1 MRSLATKKPRAQ
13 DRQLSAETLLVGYG
27 TLLYRD
33 SLGHSIGATPAES
46 KLIVPVVVRDYKRLF
61 NLRPEHYQSS
71 HKLNAAGNELGAMN
85 VEPST
90 GSSFNA
96 VAIPVN
102 LLELEILDRRERYY
116 QRVTAPVH
124 DFSTG
129 GLVGLGHF
137 YAAALGSHW
146 LDREVRRLLPRWQ
159 DIVWARTGAY
169 AISLAFGQYYDA
181 TTYLAD
187 GETLM
192 IDFYRQHLP
201 NAEEL
206 ALP

>member
-1 MRSLATKKPRAQ
+1 MRLSATKEPKAQ
-13 DRQLSAETLLVGYG
+13 DQQPSAETLLVGYG
-27 TLLYRD
+27 TLLYRG
-33 SLGHSIGATPAES
+33 SLGKSIGATVAES
-46 KLIVPVVVRDYKRLF
+46 KSIVPVIVRDYKRLF
-61 NLRPEHYQSS
+61 NLRPEQYQSS
-71 HKLNAAGNELGAMN
+71 HKLNAAGIELGAMN
-85 VEPST
+85 LEPST

-96 VAIPVN
+96 VAIPVSA
-102 LLELEILDRRERYY
+102 LELEILDQRERYY
-116 QRVTAPVH
+116 RRVTAPVH

-129 GLVGLGHF
+129 EPVGLGHV
-137 YAAALGSHW
+137 YAADLGSNW
-146 LDREVRRLLPRWQ
+146 LDRDVRQLLPRWQ

-169 AISLAFGQYYDA
+169 AISHAFGQYYDA

-201 NAEEL
+201 NAEDL

>member
-1 MRSLATKKPRAQ
+1 MRLSATKEPKAQ
-13 DRQLSAETLLVGYG
+13 DQQPSAETLLVGYG
-27 TLLYRD
+27 TLLYRG
-33 SLGHSIGATPAES
+33 SLGKSIGATVAES
-46 KLIVPVVVRDYKRLF
+46 KSIVPVIVRDYKRLF
-61 NLRPEHYQSS
+61 NLRPEQYQSS
-71 HKLNAAGNELGAMN
+71 HKLNAAGIELGAMN

-96 VAIPVN
+96 VAIPVSA
-102 LLELEILDRRERYY
+102 LELEILDQRERYY
-116 QRVTAPVH
+116 RRVTAPVH

-129 GLVGLGHF
+129 EPVGLGHV
-137 YAAALGSHW
+137 YAADLGSNW
-146 LDREVRRLLPRWQ
+146 LDRDVRQLLPRWQ

-169 AISLAFGQYYDA
+169 AISHAFGQYYDA

-201 NAEEL
+201 NAEDL

>member
-1 MRSLATKKPRAQ
+1 MRLLATKKSKAQ
-13 DRQLSAETLLVGYG
+13 DQQASAETLLVGYG
-27 TLLYRD
+27 TLLYRG

-46 KLIVPVVVRDYKRLF
+46 KPIIPVVVRDYKRLF

-71 HKLNAAGNELGAMN
+71 NKLDVAGIELGAMN

-96 VAIPVN
+96 VAMPVSV
-102 LLELEILDRRERYY
+102 LELDILDRRERYY
-116 QRVTAPVH
+116 RRVAVPVH

-129 GLVGLGHF
+129 EPVGVGHV
-137 YAAALGSHW
+137 YAADLGSHW
-146 LDREVRRLLPRWQ
+146 LDRDVVRLLPRWQ

-169 AISLAFGQYYDA
+169 AISHDFGQYYDA

-192 IDFYRQHLP
+192 IDFYRHHLP
-201 NAEEL
+201 NADDL